1 MTHEQ
6 KIEYLLKDLGQRG
19 VGKYTIAPPLYRLLW
34 GLGIEA
40 KPPHFA
46 GFWLLTVVMGLF
58 FGIFWGVVM
67 WLMLWR
73 GQDMPVALAVV
84 TAAIA
89 GLFFGL
95 SMACYYR
102 WRARKLAL
110 PAWEDYPAALP

>member
-1 MTHEQ
+1 
-6 KIEYLLKDLGQRG
+6 
-19 VGKYTIAPPLYRLLW
+19 
-34 GLGIEA
+34 
-40 KPPHFA
+40 
-46 GFWLLTVVMGLF
+46 
-58 FGIFWGVVM
+58 M